1 MSQATE
7 SERAAAA
14 RLTKELGVTVGRSSI
29 RWWKSKGYDLNDV
42 ENLKHAL
49 RNQERNPLRVKP
61 TTTTPAARSQPRAEL
76 PPIDPTASLADSIDR
91 IKELLLAATDYE
103 TARTY
108 KVQLEGLKAAFF
120 IYKEQAL
127 YVTKASQ
134 EEAGI
139 RAGQHIKHAV
149 QRVASELPQT
159 VVGLDYPE
167 TLARCEDMVFQ
178 ILTEI
183 GEGIEAS

>member
-1 MSQATE
+1 MNQATE

-61 TTTTPAARSQPRAEL
+61 TTTTPAARSQPSPDL
-76 PPIDPTASLADSIDR
+76 PPIDPTASLAESIDR
-91 IKELLLAATDYE
+91 IKELLLAAEDYE

-108 KVQLEGLKAAFF
+108 KAQLEGLKAAFSLF
-120 IYKEQAL
+120 KDQGL

-139 RAGQHIKHAV
+139 RAGQHIKRAI

-159 VVGLDYPE
+159 IVGLDYVG
-167 TLARCEDMVFQ
+167 TLTRCEDMVHQ
-178 ILTEI
+178 ILVEI
-183 GEGIEAS
+183 SEGIEAS